1 MSSEPLS
8 PGGARAAAPARAG
21 EAATESRSYNYG
33 FAGRAV
39 AEAIGSF
46 LLVFAGIGVGIFTA
60 GSGISPQLAFG
71 LALAGAMVAFGY
83 ISGGHFNPAITLGS
97 AVAGRTDWKY
107 VLPYIVAQLLGAVLA
122 VAILWVAITGHP
134 QIGEQTRQFLTG
146 VSNGYADHS
155 VNLFPLP
162 SALLLEVIA
171 GALLTAVFLGAV
183 RHRSGAVAGAFAVGV
198 TYAVL
203 LTVLAPVT
211 NGGINPARSTA
222 TAIFAEGWA
231 LQQLWLFWA
240 APLLGAVI
248 AGLIFRS
255 VDMTI
260 DARRGDTGLHG
271 DEDTFAGGTAA
282 NPAAAADAG
291 AADAVAGDT
300 GARTLRKDSART
312 APVVDEEARGFFDKP
327 ASGTD
332 AARTEGTASG
342 DDRRD
347 DPRDGTPEGRG

>member
-8 PGGARAAAPARAG
+8 TSGARAVTPVRDAASDTRG
-21 EAATESRSYNYG
+21 HDYG
-33 FAGRAV
+33 FVGRTV
-39 AEAIGSF
+39 AEGIGSF

-97 AVAGRTDWKY
+97 AVAGRTQWKY
-107 VLPYIVAQLLGAVLA
+107 VLPYVLAQLLGAILA
-122 VAILWVAITGHP
+122 VAILWVAITGHQ

-146 VSNGYADHS
+146 VSNGYGDHS

-171 GALLTAVFLGAV
+171 GALLTAVFLGSVA
-183 RHRSGAVAGAFAVGV
+183 RRSGAVAGAFAVGV

-255 VDMTI
+255 VDMTLA
-260 DARRGDTGLHG
+260 ARSSDPAFYAVEPDTHAADETPASAETPEPATGSTGKPAARTGDT
-271 DEDTFAGGTAA
+271 E
-282 NPAAAADAG
+282 
-291 AADAVAGDT
+291 
-300 GARTLRKDSART
+300 

-327 ASGTD
+327 AAGSP
-332 AARTEGTASG
+332 EN
-342 DDRRD
+342 
-347 DPRDGTPEGRG
+347 PQDGTPGTRG